1 MEINN
6 RTVRLLSQTNNF
18 TDENLWSFFEE
29 NFDLKLKSKQFL
41 LKNKFI
47 LLDYNII
54 KALKNNDVK
63 EGDKIKVKTISK
75 VLESKNDNFKIGEYI
90 LGPGCV
96 QDYYISGGENCEKFD
111 IDKFN
116 YSENEIFIGLENFN
130 KAFKR
135 LIELEYEKKNNIKT
149 VIQTKYLIN

>member
-96 QDYYISGGENCEKFD
+96 QDYYISDGENCEKFN

-116 YSENEIFIGLENFN
+116 YSENEIFNGLENFK
-130 KAFKR
+130 KAFKK
-135 LIELEYEKKNNIKT
+135 LIELEDEKKIILKP
-149 VIQTKYLIN
+149 

>member
-54 KALKNNDVK
+54 KTLKNNDVK

-90 LGPGCV
+90 LGTGCV
-96 QDYYISGGENCEKFD
+96 QDYYISDGENCEKFD

-116 YSENEIFIGLENFN
+116 YSENDIFIGLENFN
-130 KAFKR
+130 KAFKK
-135 LIELEYEKKNNIKT
+135 LIELEYEKKIILKP
-149 VIQTKYLIN
+149 

>member
-18 TDENLWSFFEE
+18 TDENLWSFLEE

-54 KALKNNDVK
+54 NALKNNDVK

-90 LGPGCV
+90 LGPGSA
-96 QDYYISGGENCEKFD
+96 QDYYISSGENCEKFD
-111 IDKFN
+111 IYKFN

-130 KAFKR
+130 KAFKK
-135 LIELEYEKKNNIKT
+135 LIESENEKKIILKP
-149 VIQTKYLIN
+149 

>member
-6 RTVRLLSQTNNF
+6 RTVRLLIQTNNF
-18 TDENLWSFFEE
+18 TDENLWSFLEE

-54 KALKNNDVK
+54 KALKNYDIK

-75 VLESKNDNFKIGEYI
+75 LLESKNDNFKIGEYI

-130 KAFKR
+130 KAFKK
-135 LIELEYEKKNNIKT
+135 LIELEYEKKIILKP
-149 VIQTKYLIN
+149 

>member
-18 TDENLWSFFEE
+18 ADENLWSFLEE

-54 KALKNNDVK
+54 KSLKNNDVK

-75 VLESKNDNFKIGEYI
+75 VLGSKNDNFKIGEYI

-96 QDYYISGGENCEKFD
+96 QDYYISDGENCEKFK

-116 YSENEIFIGLENFN
+116 YSENDICLLYTSD
-130 KAFKR
+130 AADD
-135 LIELEYEKKNNIKT
+135 
-149 VIQTKYLIN
+149 Q

>member
-29 NFDLKLKSKQFL
+29 NFDLELKSKQLL

-130 KAFKR
+130 KAFKK
-135 LIELEYEKKNNIKT
+135 LIELEYEKKIILKP
-149 VIQTKYLIN
+149 

>member
-18 TDENLWSFFEE
+18 TDENLWSFLEE

-47 LLDYNII
+47 LLDHNII

-63 EGDKIKVKTISK
+63 EGDKIKVKTISN
-75 VLESKNDNFKIGEYI
+75 VMESKNDNFKIGEYI

-130 KAFKR
+130 KAFKK
-135 LIELEYEKKNNIKT
+135 LIELEYEKKIILKP
-149 VIQTKYLIN
+149 

>member
-18 TDENLWSFFEE
+18 TDENIWSFFEE

-47 LLDYNII
+47 LLDNNIL
-54 KALKNNDVK
+54 KALKNNDIK

-90 LGPGCV
+90 LGLGCV
-96 QDYYISGGENCEKFD
+96 QDYYLSLGKNCEKFD
-111 IDKFN
+111 IDKLN
-116 YSENEIFIGLENFN
+116 Y
-130 KAFKR
+130 
-135 LIELEYEKKNNIKT
+135 
-149 VIQTKYLIN
+149 

>member
-75 VLESKNDNFKIGEYI
+75 VLKSKNDNFKIGEYI
-90 LGPGCV
+90 LGPGSV
-96 QDYYISGGENCEKFD
+96 QD
-111 IDKFN
+111 
-116 YSENEIFIGLENFN
+116 
-130 KAFKR
+130 
-135 LIELEYEKKNNIKT
+135 
-149 VIQTKYLIN
+149 

>member
-54 KALKNNDVK
+54 KALKYYDIK

-130 KAFKR
+130 KAFKK
-135 LIELEYEKKNNIKT
+135 LIELEYEKKIILKP
-149 VIQTKYLIN
+149 

>member
-54 KALKNNDVK
+54 NALKNNDVK

-90 LGPGCV
+90 LGTGCV
-96 QDYYISGGENCEKFD
+96 QDYYISDGENCEKFD

-116 YSENEIFIGLENFN
+116 YSENDIFIGLENFN
-130 KAFKR
+130 KAFKK
-135 LIELEYEKKNNIKT
+135 LIELEYEKKIILKP
-149 VIQTKYLIN
+149 

>member
-54 KALKNNDVK
+54 KSLKNNDVK

-75 VLESKNDNFKIGEYI
+75 VMESKNDNFKIGEYI
-90 LGPGCV
+90 LGTGCV
-96 QDYYISGGENCEKFD
+96 QDYYISDGENCEKFD

-116 YSENEIFIGLENFN
+116 YSENDIFIGLENFN
-130 KAFKR
+130 KAFKK
-135 LIELEYEKKNNIKT
+135 LIELEYEKKIILKP
-149 VIQTKYLIN
+149 

>member
-18 TDENLWSFFEE
+18 TSENIWSFFEE
-29 NFDLKLKSKQFL
+29 NFDLRLKSKQFL

-47 LLDYNII
+47 LLDKNIL
-54 KALKNNDVK
+54 KALKNNDIK

-90 LGPGCV
+90 IGLGCV
-96 QDYYISGGENCEKFD
+96 QDYYLSTGKNCEKFD
-111 IDKFN
+111 IDKLN
-116 YSENEIFIGLENFN
+116 YSENEIFYGLENFD
-130 KAFKR
+130 KAFKK
-135 LIELEYEKKNNIKT
+135 LSELEYEKKIILN
-149 VIQTKYLIN
+149 L

>member
-6 RTVRLLSQTNNF
+6 RTVRLLIQTNNF
-18 TDENLWSFFEE
+18 TDENLWSFLEE
-29 NFDLKLKSKQFL
+29 NFDLKLQSKQFL

-54 KALKNNDVK
+54 KALKNYDIK

-130 KAFKR
+130 KAFKK
-135 LIELEYEKKNNIKT
+135 LIELEYEKKIILKP
-149 VIQTKYLIN
+149 

>member
-6 RTVRLLSQTNNF
+6 RTVRLLIQTNNF
-18 TDENLWSFFEE
+18 TDENLWSFLEE

-54 KALKNNDVK
+54 NALKNNDVK

-130 KAFKR
+130 KAFKK
-135 LIELEYEKKNNIKT
+135 LIELEYEKKIILKP
-149 VIQTKYLIN
+149 

>member
-6 RTVRLLSQTNNF
+6 RTVRLLIQTNNF
-18 TDENLWSFFEE
+18 TDENLWSFLEE
-29 NFDLKLKSKQFL
+29 NFDLKLQSKQFL

-54 KALKNNDVK
+54 KALKNNDIN

-90 LGPGCV
+90 LGPGCI
-96 QDYYISGGENCEKFD
+96 QDYYISDGENCEKFN

-116 YSENEIFIGLENFN
+116 YSDNEIFNGLENFN
-130 KAFKR
+130 KAFKK
-135 LIELEYEKKNNIKT
+135 LIELEYEKKIILKP
-149 VIQTKYLIN
+149 